1 MDKTKKALS
10 LKEKHLKEI
19 TSLRK
24 KIKKWKTTLLQ
35 DLSQN
40 KEFEEM
46 LINVFN
52 IEDGVYE
59 KLYDYLSNS
68 IFKDEESNLED
79 EDYELDE

>member
-1 MDKTKKALS
+1 MAKTKKTLS

-24 KIKKWKTTLLQ
+24 KIEKWKNTLLQ
-35 DLSQN
+35 DLSHD
-40 KEFEEM
+40 EESEEM

-52 IEDGVYE
+52 IEDSVYE